1 MRKVLLGLLLCLP
14 LPALALDVEAISR
27 GLVEAGPWGKNADIL
42 PVLLTWFGLLLLVAV
57 VLKLV
62 YSAIDTWRSQCHVR
76 EVARQQTDQ
85 WIMEVGELLKVP
97 PPRALKPGG
106 PAGPWHQYRRQ
117 VKQALLNELQRGRQ
131 MSALVDELKGR

>member
-1 MRKVLLGLLLCLP
+1 MRKVLLGWLLCLP

-42 PVLLTWFGLLLLVAV
+42 PVLLAWLGLILLLAV
-57 VLKLV
+57 LLKLV
-62 YSAIDTWRSQCHVR
+62 YTAIDTWRRQNHVR

-85 WIMEVGELLKVP
+85 WILEVGELLKVP
-97 PPRALKPGG
+97 QPRTLTPGG
-106 PAGPWHQYRRQ
+106 AAGPWHQYRRQ

-131 MSALVDELKGR
+131 MAALVDELKTK

>member
-42 PVLLTWFGLLLLVAV
+42 PVLLAWFGLLLLVAV
-57 VLKLV
+57 LLKLV
-62 YSAIDTWRSQCHVR
+62 YSAFDSWRSQNHVR

-85 WIMEVGELLKVP
+85 WVLEVGELLKVAP
-97 PPRALKPGG
+97 PGALKPGG
-106 PAGPWHQYRRQ
+106 PSGPWHQYRRQ
-117 VKQALLNELQRGRQ
+117 VKQALYNELQRGRQ
-131 MSALVDELKGR
+131 LTALVDELKGK